1 MGFFDFLFVP
11 LIILLAIVA
20 PLWIL
25 AHYVTRWRT
34 AKTIS
39 GEDEKLLQ
47 ELWESAERM
56 EDRIGTLER
65 ILKADDP
72 DWRGEK

>member
-1 MGFFDFLFVP
+1 MGFFEFLFVP
-11 LIILLAIVA
+11 LVILLAVVA
-20 PLWIL
+20 PLWIVV
-25 AHYVTRWRT
+25 HYFTRWRVT
-34 AKTIS
+34 KTIS

-56 EDRIGTLER
+56 EERIGTLER

-72 DWRGEK
+72 EWRGEK

>member
-11 LIILLAIVA
+11 VIILLAVVA
-20 PLWIL
+20 PVWIL
-25 AHYVTRWRT
+25 AHYVTKWRS

-56 EDRIGTLER
+56 EGRIGTLER
-65 ILKADDP
+65 ILKSDDP

>member
-11 LIILLAIVA
+11 VIILLAVVA
-20 PLWIL
+20 PVWIL
-25 AHYVTRWRT
+25 AHYVTKWRA
-34 AKTIS
+34 AKTIT

-56 EDRIGTLER
+56 EGRIGTLER
-65 ILKADDP
+65 ILKSDDP
-72 DWRGEK
+72 DWKGER